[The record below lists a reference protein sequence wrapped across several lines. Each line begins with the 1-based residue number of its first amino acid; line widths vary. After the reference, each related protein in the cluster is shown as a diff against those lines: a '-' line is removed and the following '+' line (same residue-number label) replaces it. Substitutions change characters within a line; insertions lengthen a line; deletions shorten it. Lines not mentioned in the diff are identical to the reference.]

1 MNNNQTNVE
10 VINENLVKAAIQ
22 KAGGVSAVA
31 RLITKKNG
39 KNYSYQ
45 SVQSWISQDR
55 IPPKY
60 IPVISEV
67 TGIAKCKLD
76 PIVFQE

>member
-67 TGIAKCKLD
+67 TGIAKSKLD

>member
-1 MNNNQTNVE
+1 MNNNQTNAE
-10 VINENLVKAAIQ
+10 VINENFIKAAIQ

-67 TGIAKCKLD
+67 TGIAKSKLD